1 MLSMNPAGILIM
13 AHAPLASALRACALH
28 VFPDSG
34 AAIAAVDVQPNLRPE
49 ETIATARI
57 AMEGLGC
64 DRVLVLTDM
73 FGATPSNVAAR
84 LVDGQQSKLVA
95 GVNFPMLLRVVNAR
109 HESLDA
115 LVARAVEGAKSGIM
129 AVSVTAPQNQARAPL
144 LSAHDQQ
151 HRHQQ

>member
-1 MLSMNPAGILIM
+1 MQPMNPAGILIM
-13 AHAPLASALRACALH
+13 AHAPLASALRSCAIH

-34 AAIAAVDVQPNLRPE
+34 PAIAAVDVQPNLSPD
-49 ETIATARI
+49 ETIGMARI

-84 LVDGQQSKLVA
+84 LVDGQQSRLIA
-95 GVNFPMLLRVVNAR
+95 GVNFPMLLRVVPAR
-109 HESLDA
+109 HESLET
-115 LVARAVEGAKSGIM
+115 LVSRAVEGAKNGIM
-129 AVSVTAPQNQARAPL
+129 AVGATAPQNQARAPI

>member
-1 MLSMNPAGILIM
+1 MNPAGILIM

-28 VFPDSG
+28 VFPES
-34 AAIAAVDVQPNLRPE
+34 ANAIAVVDVQPNLRPE
-49 ETIATARI
+49 ETASSARI
-57 AMEGLGC
+57 AMESLGC

-84 LVDGQQSKLVA
+84 LVDGQQSRLVA
-95 GVNFPMLLRVVNAR
+95 GVNFPMLMRVVNSR
-109 HESLDA
+109 HESLEA
-115 LVARAVEGAKSGIM
+115 LVNRAVDGAKSGIM
-129 AVSVTAPQNQARAPL
+129 AVSVSAPQNQARTPI